1 MLTNHLPVGVR
12 FTVAGMADAGERS
25 VHPHF
30 DVPELREDESA
41 FLLLASVYVKA
52 VLVLLESEAIIAQ
65 ARAEAGISRLLS
77 ISHASEKAVKGSI
90 YPFEDVLQDLRVHLG

>member
-65 ARAEAGISRLLS
+65 ARAEAGISRLQS